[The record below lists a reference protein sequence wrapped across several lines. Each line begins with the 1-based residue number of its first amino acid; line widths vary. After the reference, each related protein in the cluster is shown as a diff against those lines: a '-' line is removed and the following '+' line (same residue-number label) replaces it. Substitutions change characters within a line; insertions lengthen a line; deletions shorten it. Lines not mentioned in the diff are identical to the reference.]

1 MARIQSIVLSCPA
14 AGAGAVLDHYLPVCD
29 ILRTGHTVPP
39 HLQVEGLFWNYFSIG
54 MDATAAY
61 GFHHLRE
68 TKPWAAPSRMINQ
81 AWYAYYGCSSG
92 WFCCARPIRNTVSL
106 KVRCWALLCRCKYE
120 GPHVAITFN
129 AHQAHSDAQAEVSG
143 H

>member
-1 MARIQSIVLSCPA
+1 MAANTAAVVLQGQATSQTYSCLCLNCSCVLFLAQAPNPCTCKAVATLPA
-14 AGAGAVLDHYLPVCD
+14 
-29 ILRTGHTVPP
+29 

-68 TKPWAAPSRMINQ
+68 TKPWAAPSRMVNQ

-92 WFCCARPIRNTVSL
+92 WFCCAKPIRNTVTL
-106 KVRCWALLCRCKYE
+106 KVRRGAMT
-120 GPHVAITFN
+120 V
-129 AHQAHSDAQAEVSG
+129 
-143 H
+143 